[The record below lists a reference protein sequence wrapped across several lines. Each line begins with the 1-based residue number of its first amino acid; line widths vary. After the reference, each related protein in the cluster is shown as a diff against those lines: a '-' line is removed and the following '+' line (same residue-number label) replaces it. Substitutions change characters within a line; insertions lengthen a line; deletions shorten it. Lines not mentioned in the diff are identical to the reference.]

1 MSQDSQPSRSPESV
15 TLAVDVMGAD
25 GGLDA
30 TVGGCARARANGL
43 RARLRLYGREDE
55 VRAAVERHALTNA
68 EVVHADDVIAMDD
81 KPTRAMRRRGS
92 SMWNAIHAVKAG
104 EAQGAVSSGNTGALM
119 AMSVL
124 QLRMIEGADRPAIT
138 ASWPTRRGRTV
149 VLDVGANVE
158 ATPAQLVQ
166 FAIMGE
172 AYYAALTGK
181 EHPSVGLLNVGEEE
195 AKGHEVIREAAQI
208 LRDADPDMD
217 FRGFVEGDDISAG
230 AVDVVV
236 TDGFTGN
243 IALKAAEGTARM
255 IGGWIKD
262 ALTRNAMSKAG
273 ALLLAPSLRN
283 LKARM
288 DPSEMNGAPLLGLT
302 GLVVK
307 SHGGADAA
315 GVAAALCTTENLATH
330 PFQEQIRQ
338 TIAAVEARRRAAGE
352 DEAATMT
359 EAGAEPETD
368 SGAEPARAEGA
379 AE

>member
-1 MSQDSQPSRSPESV
+1 MSDERDPETV
-15 TLAVDVMGAD
+15 TLAVDAMGAD
-25 GGLDA
+25 QGLDA
-30 TVGGCARARANGL
+30 TIGGCAAARARGL
-43 RARLRLYGREDE
+43 KAALRLYGQEDE
-55 VRAAVERHALTNA
+55 ISAALARHDVANA
-68 EVVHADDVIAMDD
+68 SVVHADGVITMDD
-81 KPTRAMRRRGS
+81 KPTRAMRRRDS
-92 SMWNAIHAVKAG
+92 SMWAAIQAVKDG

-119 AMSVL
+119 AISVL

-158 ATPAQLVQ
+158 ATAQQLVQ

-181 EHPSVGLLNVGEEE
+181 TRPSVGLLNVGEEE
-195 AKGHEVIREAAQI
+195 AKGHEIIREAASI
-208 LRDADPDMD
+208 LRGADPDMD

-255 IGGWIKD
+255 IGAWIKD
-262 ALTRNAMSKAG
+262 ALTRNALSKAG
-273 ALLLAPSLRN
+273 AVLLAPSLRN

-288 DPSEMNGAPLLGLT
+288 DPGQMNGAPLLGLN

-307 SHGGADAA
+307 SHGGADAG
-315 GVAAALCTTENLATH
+315 GVASALKVAEALATH
-330 PFQEQIRQ
+330 PFQDDIRE
-338 TIAAVEARRRAAGE
+338 TIAAVEARRGDTA
-352 DEAATMT
+352 EAA
-359 EAGAEPETD
+359 E
-368 SGAEPARAEGA
+368 
-379 AE
+379 

>member
-1 MSQDSQPSRSPESV
+1 MSQESAASLDAQTV

-43 RARLRLYGREDE
+43 RADLRLYGREDE
-55 VRAAVERHALTNA
+55 VRAAVERHGLTGA
-68 EVVHADDVIAMDD
+68 SVVHAEDVIAMDD

-92 SMWNAIHAVKAG
+92 SMWAAIAAVKAG
-104 EAQGAVSSGNTGALM
+104 EAQGVVSSGNTGALM

-158 ATPAQLVQ
+158 ATPQQLVQ

-181 EHPSVGLLNVGEEE
+181 ERPTVGLLNVGEEE

-208 LRDADPDMD
+208 LREADPEMD

-262 ALTRNAMSKAG
+262 ALTRNARSKAG

-315 GVAAALCTTENLATH
+315 GVAAALTTTEALAIH
-330 PFQEQIRQ
+330 PFQEQIRK
-338 TIAAVEARRRAAGE
+338 TIAAVEARRADGTGVGDGDQDAA
-352 DEAATMT
+352 
-359 EAGAEPETD
+359 P
-368 SGAEPARAEGA
+368 EGA
-379 AE
+379 AAAG

>member
-1 MSQDSQPSRSPESV
+1 MSDERNRRDV
-15 TLAVDVMGAD
+15 TLAVDAMGAD

-30 TVGGCARARANGL
+30 TVGGCAAARAGGL
-43 RARLRLYGREDE
+43 AARLRLYGDETKIRE
-55 VRAAVERHALTNA
+55 ALTRHPVEGA
-68 EVVHADDVIAMDD
+68 EVCHAEGVITMDD
-81 KPTRAMRRRGS
+81 KPTRAMRRRDS
-92 SMWNAIHAVKAG
+92 SMWAAIQAVKTG
-104 EAQGAVSSGNTGALM
+104 EAAGAVSSGNTGALM

-124 QLRMIEGADRPAIT
+124 QLRMIEGVDRPAIT
-138 ASWPTRRGRTV
+138 ASWPTRHGRTV

-158 ATPAQLVQ
+158 ANAQQIVQ

-181 EHPSVGLLNVGEEE
+181 ERPSVGLLNVGEEE
-195 AKGHEVIREAAQI
+195 AKGHEVIRAAAGV
-208 LRDADPDMD
+208 LREADPEMD

-255 IGGWIKD
+255 IGAWIKD
-262 ALTRNAMSKAG
+262 ALTRNTLSKAG
-273 ALLLAPSLRN
+273 AVLLAPSLRN

-288 DPSEMNGAPLLGLT
+288 DPSQMNGAPLLGLN

-315 GVAAALCTTENLATH
+315 GVASALKVAENLAAH
-330 PFQEQIRQ
+330 PFQDQIRE
-338 TIAAVEARRRAAGE
+338 TIIAVEARRRAAANADPEEGAQSGQSAQGAQGG
-352 DEAATMT
+352 EAA
-359 EAGAEPETD
+359 E
-368 SGAEPARAEGA
+368 
-379 AE
+379 

>member
-1 MSQDSQPSRSPESV
+1 MSEESREENAPGTV
-15 TLAVDVMGAD
+15 TLAVDAMGAD

-30 TVGGCARARANGL
+30 TVGGCAKARADGL
-43 RARLRLYGREDE
+43 AARLKLYGRQDE
-55 VRAAVERHALTNA
+55 VAAAVAQHGLTDA
-68 EVVHADDVIAMDD
+68 EVVHADDVIAMDE

-92 SMWNAIHAVKAG
+92 SMWGAIGAVKSG
-104 EAQGAVSSGNTGALM
+104 EAQGALSSGNTGALM

-138 ASWPTRRGRTV
+138 AMWPTRRGRTV

-158 ATPAQLVQ
+158 ATAKQLVQ

-172 AYYAALTGK
+172 AYYGALTGK
-181 EHPSVGLLNVGEEE
+181 ARPSVGLLNVGEEE
-195 AKGHEVIREAAQI
+195 AKGHDVIREAAAI
-208 LRDADPDMD
+208 LREADPEMD
-217 FRGFVEGDDISAG
+217 FRGFVEGDDISMG

-262 ALTRNAMSKAG
+262 ALTRNTLSKAG
-273 ALLLAPSLRN
+273 AVLLAPSLRN

-288 DPSEMNGAPLLGLT
+288 DPSEANGAPLLGLT

-315 GVAAALCTTENLATH
+315 GVAAALQTCEALAVH
-330 PFQEQIRQ
+330 PFQEKIRR
-338 TIAAVEARRRAAGE
+338 TIAEVEARRATSDHDA
-352 DEAATMT
+352 DEASTP
-359 EAGAEPETD
+359 EADASAE
-368 SGAEPARAEGA
+368 AAR
-379 AE
+379 